1 MLHLYENGVEILR
14 NRIPKN
20 KFDLYWNNYSL
31 IVWEKNSSGYFDT
44 KGIYKN
50 NSWGIANE
58 FPVNPKGAWTLPLKY
73 VKYFK

>member
-14 NRIPKN
+14 KKLDSKKLDSYWENYNLIIWK
-20 KFDLYWNNYSL
+20 KDLGGFSN
-31 IVWEKNSSGYFDT
+31 T
-44 KGIYKN
+44 KGVYRN

-58 FPVNPKGAWTLPLKY
+58 FSVSTEGTWDLPLKY